1 MNRLQFLQTKKL
13 FKELEYVESDF
24 EQRSEIISEADS
36 DFISKVN
43 NFLEEHPKL
52 KEIYDEKI
60 DTHIQQGI
68 LKNTEEVIDLF
79 EEEVIEQEIFE
90 EVKLPKVKKLYR
102 EIVKLTHPDKVDRK
116 SLNDLYLTATKYYDN
131 NDKIGLYKVCTEL
144 DIDYDLDD
152 EDNQIIE
159 SKIDDLKRRIE
170 FLESTFTWQWINT
183 DGEKEKLEM
192 MIQFIR
198 MRLQQI
204 IDYKE

>member
-13 FKELEYVESDF
+13 FKELDYVESDF
-24 EQRSEIISEADS
+24 EYRNEIISEADS
-36 DFISKVN
+36 EFITEVN
-43 NFLEEHPKL
+43 NFLDNHPEL

-60 DTHIQQGI
+60 DNHIQKSI
-68 LKNTEEVIDLF
+68 LRNTEEVIELF
-79 EEEVIEQEIFE
+79 DEEELEIDE
-90 EVKLPKVKKLYR
+90 IIPYEDPKLPKVKKLYR
-102 EIVKLTHPDKVDRK
+102 EIVKLTHPDKVDKK
-116 SLNDLYLTATKYYDN
+116 SLNDLYLSATKYYDN
-131 NDKIGLYKVCTEL
+131 NDKIGIYKICTEL

-159 SKIDDLKRRIE
+159 SKIEDLKRRIK

-198 MRLQQI
+198 MRLQ
-204 IDYKE
+204 

>member
-13 FKELEYVESDF
+13 FKELEYMESDF
-24 EQRSEIISEADS
+24 EYRNEIISEADS
-36 DFISKVN
+36 EFISKVN

-52 KEIYDEKI
+52 KEIYDDKI
-60 DTHIQQGI
+60 DSHIQQSI
-68 LKNTEEVIDLF
+68 LRNTEEVIELF

-102 EIVKLTHPDKVDRK
+102 EIVKLTHPDKVDQK
-116 SLNDLYLTATKYYDN
+116 SLNDLYLTANKYYDQ

-144 DIDYDLDD
+144 EIDYDLDD

-192 MIQFIR
+192 MIQFIK
-198 MRLQQI
+198 MRLQ
-204 IDYKE
+204 

>member
-13 FKELEYVESDF
+13 FKELEYMESDF
-24 EQRSEIISEADS
+24 EYRNEIISEADS
-36 DFISKVN
+36 EFISKVN

-52 KEIYDEKI
+52 KEIYDDKI
-60 DTHIQQGI
+60 DSHIQQSI
-68 LKNTEEVIDLF
+68 LRNTEEVIELF

-102 EIVKLTHPDKVDRK
+102 EIVKLTHPDKVDQK
-116 SLNDLYLTATKYYDN
+116 SLNDLYLTATKYYDQ

-144 DIDYDLDD
+144 EIDYDLDD

-198 MRLQQI
+198 MRLQ
-204 IDYKE
+204 

>member
-13 FKELEYVESDF
+13 FKELEYMESDF
-24 EQRSEIISEADS
+24 EYRSEIISEADS

-43 NFLEEHPKL
+43 NFLEEHPSL

-60 DTHIQQGI
+60 DGHIQQSI
-68 LKNTEEVIDLF
+68 LKNTEEVIELF
-79 EEEVIEQEIFE
+79 EEELVEEEIFVE
-90 EVKLPKVKKLYR
+90 TKLPKVKKLYR
-102 EIVKLTHPDKVDRK
+102 EIVKLTHPDKVDQK
-116 SLNDLYLTATKYYDN
+116 SLNDLYLTATKYYDK

-198 MRLQQI
+198 MRLQ
-204 IDYKE
+204 

>member
-13 FKELEYVESDF
+13 FKELEYMESDF
-24 EQRSEIISEADS
+24 EYRSEIISEADS
-36 DFISKVN
+36 EFISKVN

-52 KEIYDEKI
+52 KEIYDDKI
-60 DTHIQQGI
+60 DTHIQKNI
-68 LKNTEEVIDLF
+68 LKNTEEVIELF
-79 EEEVIEQEIFE
+79 QEEVIEQEIFE

-102 EIVKLTHPDKVDRK
+102 EIVKLTHPDKVDQK
-116 SLNDLYLTATKYYDN
+116 SLNDLYLTATKYYDQ

-144 DIDYDLDD
+144 EIDYDLDD

-198 MRLQQI
+198 MRLQ
-204 IDYKE
+204 

>member
-13 FKELEYVESDF
+13 FKELEYMESDF
-24 EQRSEIISEADS
+24 EYRSEIISEADS
-36 DFISKVN
+36 EFISKVN

-52 KEIYDEKI
+52 KEIYDDKI
-60 DTHIQQGI
+60 DTHIQKNI
-68 LKNTEEVIDLF
+68 LKNTEEVIELF
-79 EEEVIEQEIFE
+79 EEEVIEQEIYE
-90 EVKLPKVKKLYR
+90 EDKLPKVKKLYR
-102 EIVKLTHPDKVDRK
+102 EIVKLTHPDKVDQK

-144 DIDYDLDD
+144 DIDYDLDGD
-152 EDNQIIE
+152 DNQIIE

-198 MRLQQI
+198 MRL
-204 IDYKE
+204 K

>member
-13 FKELEYVESDF
+13 FKELEYMESDF
-24 EQRSEIISEADS
+24 EYRNEIISEADS

-43 NFLEEHPKL
+43 NFLEEHPEL

-60 DTHIQQGI
+60 DNHIQQSI
-68 LKNTEEVIDLF
+68 LKNTEEVIELF
-79 EEEVIEQEIFE
+79 EEEVIEQEISE

-102 EIVKLTHPDKVDRK
+102 EIVKLTHPDKVDQK
-116 SLNDLYLTATKYYDN
+116 SLNDLYLTATKYYDK
-131 NDKIGLYKVCTEL
+131 NDKIGLYKVCAEL

-183 DGEKEKLEM
+183 SGEKEKLEM

-198 MRLQQI
+198 MRLQ
-204 IDYKE
+204 

>member
-13 FKELEYVESDF
+13 FKELEYMESDF
-24 EQRSEIISEADS
+24 EYRNEIISEADS

-60 DTHIQQGI
+60 DNHIQKGI
-68 LKNTEEVIDLF
+68 LKNTEEIIEFF
-79 EEEVIEQEIFE
+79 EEEQVEEEIFE

-102 EIVKLTHPDKVDRK
+102 EIVKLTHPDKVDQK

-131 NDKIGLYKVCTEL
+131 NDKIGLYKVCTDL

-198 MRLQQI
+198 MRLQ
-204 IDYKE
+204 

>member
-13 FKELEYVESDF
+13 FKELEYMESDF
-24 EQRSEIISEADS
+24 EYRSEIISEADS
-36 DFISKVN
+36 EFIGKVN
-43 NFLEEHPKL
+43 DFLEEHPNL

-60 DTHIQQGI
+60 DTHIQKNI
-68 LKNTEEVIDLF
+68 LKNTEEVIELC
-79 EEEVIEQEIFE
+79 EEEVIEQEISE

-102 EIVKLTHPDKVDRK
+102 EIVKLTHPDKVEQK
-116 SLNDLYLTATKYYDN
+116 SLNDLYLTATKYYDK

-144 DIDYDLDD
+144 DIYYDLDD

-183 DGEKEKLEM
+183 EGEKEKLEM

-198 MRLQQI
+198 MRLQ
-204 IDYKE
+204 

>member
-13 FKELEYVESDF
+13 FKELEYMESDF
-24 EQRSEIISEADS
+24 EYRSEIISDADS
-36 DFISKVN
+36 EFISKVN

-60 DTHIQQGI
+60 DNHIQKGI
-68 LKNTEEVIDLF
+68 LKNTEEIIEFF
-79 EEEVIEQEIFE
+79 EEEEIEEEIF
-90 EVKLPKVKKLYR
+90 VDTKLPKVKKLYR
-102 EIVKLTHPDKVDRK
+102 EIVKLTHPDKVDQK
-116 SLNDLYLTATKYYDN
+116 SLNDLYLVATKYYDN
-131 NDKIGLYKVCTEL
+131 NDKIGIYKVCTEL

-152 EDNQIIE
+152 DDNQIIE
-159 SKIDDLKRRIE
+159 SKIDDLKRRIQ

-198 MRLQQI
+198 MRLQ
-204 IDYKE
+204 

>member
-13 FKELEYVESDF
+13 FKELEYMESDF
-24 EQRSEIISEADS
+24 EYRNEIISEADS
-36 DFISKVN
+36 EFISKVN

-52 KEIYDEKI
+52 KEIYDDKI
-60 DTHIQQGI
+60 DTHIQKNI
-68 LKNTEEVIDLF
+68 LKNTEEVIELF

-102 EIVKLTHPDKVDRK
+102 EIVKLTHPDKVDLK

-152 EDNQIIE
+152 DDNQIIE

-198 MRLQQI
+198 MRL
-204 IDYKE
+204 K

>member
-13 FKELEYVESDF
+13 FKELEYMESDF
-24 EQRSEIISEADS
+24 EYRSEIISEADS

-43 NFLEEHPKL
+43 NFLEEHPNL
-52 KEIYDEKI
+52 KEIYDDKI
-60 DTHIQQGI
+60 DNHIQQSI
-68 LKNTEEVIDLF
+68 LKNTEEVIELF
-79 EEEVIEQEIFE
+79 EEEEVIEQEIFE

-102 EIVKLTHPDKVDRK
+102 EIVKLTHPDKVDQK

-152 EDNQIIE
+152 DDNQTIE

-198 MRLQQI
+198 MRLQ
-204 IDYKE
+204 

>member
-13 FKELEYVESDF
+13 FKELEYMESDF
-24 EQRSEIISEADS
+24 EYRTEIISEADS
-36 DFISKVN
+36 EFISKVN

-52 KEIYDEKI
+52 KEIYDDKI
-60 DTHIQQGI
+60 DTHIQKNI
-68 LKNTEEVIDLF
+68 LKNTEEVIELF

-102 EIVKLTHPDKVDRK
+102 EIVKLTHPDKVDLK

-152 EDNQIIE
+152 DDNQIIE

-198 MRLQQI
+198 MRLQ
-204 IDYKE
+204 

>member
-13 FKELEYVESDF
+13 FKELEYMESDF
-24 EQRSEIISEADS
+24 EYRSEIISEADS
-36 DFISKVN
+36 EFIGKVN
-43 NFLEEHPKL
+43 DFLQEHPNL

-60 DTHIQQGI
+60 DTHIQKNI
-68 LKNTEEVIDLF
+68 LKNTEEVIEFF
-79 EEEVIEQEIFE
+79 EDIEGEENQIIYE

-102 EIVKLTHPDKVDRK
+102 EIVKLTHPDKVDQK
-116 SLNDLYLTATKYYDN
+116 SLNDLYLTATKYYDK

-144 DIDYDLDD
+144 EIDYDLDD

-159 SKIDDLKRRIE
+159 SKIDELKRRIE

-198 MRLQQI
+198 MRLQ
-204 IDYKE
+204 

>member
-13 FKELEYVESDF
+13 FKELEYMESDF
-24 EQRSEIISEADS
+24 EYRNEIISEADS

-43 NFLEEHPKL
+43 NFLEEHPSL

-60 DTHIQQGI
+60 DTHIQQSI
-68 LKNTEEVIDLF
+68 LRNTEEVIELF
-79 EEEVIEQEIFE
+79 EEEEEIEEEIFVE
-90 EVKLPKVKKLYR
+90 TKLPKVKKLYR
-102 EIVKLTHPDKVDRK
+102 EIVKLTHPDKVDQK

-152 EDNQIIE
+152 DDNQIIE

-198 MRLQQI
+198 MRLQ
-204 IDYKE
+204 